1 MGFLTAALLRRSEPG
16 ALAPGK
22 SNLLVL
28 RQLQAPEVPEE
39 IPLLLQPLCVV

>member
-1 MGFLTAALLRRSEPG
+1 MGFLTAVLLRRSEPG